1 MGKTNKKYKIFYAI
15 SDIGRLSKMDAK
27 SLVEATEYL
36 YPHTFKCE
44 VNNILANGDT
54 KLGKKIGKR
63 YDSKMAAHEVIYE
76 ISYKYSDL
84 RLKTFLKSEDGRK
97 MIDTTSEIISRENP
111 DLIVS
116 LSPLINTIL
125 FEALSK
131 LEVKIPTAMVLIT
144 KTIKKSFTK
153 SILKENIDF
162 DQYIVIS
169 SKVKKDLIKKAKVS
183 EDKIT
188 LVDYPV
194 KINFELI
201 PDETE
206 ILNLK
211 KHFDLPIDR
220 RIVFFYGRSNGYK
233 HIEKIVKHILKNDRL
248 LKNAFFV
255 IITRNNQNQYEELFK
270 MVGENQAFRVIGF
283 SDQFYEYVSICD
295 LLFTSAD
302 EETIKQGLMLK
313 KPIIIT
319 SYSDKEEKENIEFLR
334 DKGYGTYVKNPAKV
348 VDELESLILNT
359 SRLKEIKNNYA
370 NINFKNGMI
379 EIAQKLINLI
389 DEYENFDK
397 RDKVA
402 KRAGFTRK
410 RDRK

>member
-1 MGKTNKKYKIFYAI
+1 MGKTKKYKIFYAI

-27 SLVEATEYL
+27 SLIEATDYL
-36 YPHTFKCE
+36 YPHTFESK

-54 KLGKKIGKR
+54 KLGKTLGKR
-63 YDSKMAAHEVIYE
+63 YDSKLAAHKVIYE
-76 ISYKYSDL
+76 ISYKYSDF

-97 MIDTTSEIISRENP
+97 MIETTSEIIDKEKP

-116 LSPLINTIL
+116 LSPLINSIL
-125 FEALSK
+125 FESLNK
-131 LEVKIPTAMVLIT
+131 LDAKIPTAMVLIA
-144 KTIKKSFTK
+144 KTVTKSFTK

-169 SKVKKDLIKKAKVS
+169 NNVKKYLTKKAKVS
-183 EDKIT
+183 DSKIR

-194 KINFELI
+194 KINFELL
-201 PDETE
+201 PDESE
-206 ILNLK
+206 ILKLK

-220 RIVFFYGRSNGYK
+220 RIVLFYGRSNGYN
-233 HIEKIVKHILKNDRL
+233 HIEKIVKFILKNERL
-248 LKNAFFV
+248 LKNAFFI
-255 IITRNNQNQYEELFK
+255 IITRNNQRQYEDLFK

-295 LLFTSAD
+295 LLFTSAS

-319 SYSDKEEKENIEFLR
+319 SYSDKEEKENVDFLQE
-334 DKGYGTYVKNPAKV
+334 KGYGTYVKKPSKV

-370 NINFKNGMI
+370 DINFKNGMI
-379 EIAQKLINLI
+379 EIAKELINLI
-389 DEYENFDK
+389 DENETFEK
-397 RDKVA
+397 RGKVA

-410 RDRK
+410 RSRN